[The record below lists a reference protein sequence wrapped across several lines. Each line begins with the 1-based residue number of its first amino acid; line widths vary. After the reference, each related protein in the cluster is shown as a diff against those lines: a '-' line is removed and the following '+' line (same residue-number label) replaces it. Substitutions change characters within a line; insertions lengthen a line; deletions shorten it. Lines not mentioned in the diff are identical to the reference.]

1 MGKLHLSF
9 EELSALFDG
18 ELEAPSETA
27 ARQHLRECPQ
37 CSAEYSLN
45 VRLERDL
52 RQPPVLSCGSV
63 LELLSASFDDQAGQP
78 DRAVAERHLASCE
91 ACSAQVHGWLTVS
104 HVLRTLPAG
113 RPSARV
119 DAAIARLANPPRRVG
134 LPAFPGL
141 AARVVIAGA
150 AILAVILG
158 GLPLAQAPGGTQSQR
173 QADEH
178 VIVAAAQQIVYNA
191 KNNTLYQLDTATAA
205 VNALE
210 PGTYDLKVRI
220 PVGGEPIR
228 LTLNEVAN
236 TILVL
241 DAVQKRFTEI
251 DAASNTVIG
260 STSVDTTGTL
270 TGINVDT
277 GGKILVTSVSTPAAS
292 AAPVGSITVLDST
305 TKQLETVREI
315 DVAPRMV
322 VVDPLSNQ
330 AVLVS
335 ASMTKLVDASYKVIA
350 TLPGG
355 VAAAFSRK
363 GDGVAILSPTGANT
377 TINFAGAF
385 APPALILQ
393 GSPRA
398 ITALKQGGYLVLLQ
412 IDGQGRVVKI
422 SPEGRAEGSTS
433 IASVVGGDLLY
444 DEATSFV
451 TVANGGTVA
460 SAQILAGA
468 AAAASSD
475 PPASNQTTL
484 ASPTASTGPSATTPP
499 TASPEPTKSPNPSPV
514 IVLAAIPDVLD
525 NTKLIAPGLHSAS
538 LPSGLQPHLMAAT
551 GSRIWF
557 IDLASRVGTF
567 DMNTGEV
574 KTIAKLRSDAH
585 VGFWVAGR
593 SFVFGV
599 DPASGQVHVINT
611 VTDSVDTYATSVLSP
626 VSAVAVGLDDRLWI
640 ALRDA
645 SYLLVFDPKTRGMD
659 SVDLGDARVSA
670 LAIDTV
676 GRVVYS
682 DDAHGRV
689 GIFDLLRNRL
699 TEVPLVRRGTTTAL
713 IVDRSGTLW
722 LGTSTGDLYW
732 LRGATAALAI
742 NVRNGVSSLSLDRDG
757 HAWFLAP
764 IPNGIPGFAYG
775 AADGSQAVR
784 SIPGP
789 AIGLV
794 FGEAGR
800 AYSADPR
807 GAFYVATEDGR

>member
-18 ELEAPSETA
+18 ELGAPSETA

-37 CSAEYSLN
+37 CSTEYSLN

-52 RQPPVLSCGSV
+52 RQPPVLSCDSV
-63 LELLSASFDDQAGQP
+63 LELLSATFDDQAGHP

-91 ACSAQVHGWLTVS
+91 ACSALVHGWLTVS

-119 DAAIARLANPPRRVG
+119 DEAIARLANPPRRIR
-134 LPAFPGL
+134 LPAFPAL
-141 AARVVIAGA
+141 AARVAIAGA
-150 AILAVILG
+150 AILAVILS
-158 GLPLAQAPGGTQSQR
+158 GLPQAPGATQLPD
-173 QADEH
+173 QANNS

-260 STSVDTTGTL
+260 ATNVDVTGTL
-270 TGINVDT
+270 TGINVDS
-277 GGKILVTSVSTPAAS
+277 GGKILVTSVSAPAAS
-292 AAPVGSITVLDST
+292 AAPVGSISVLDST

-322 VVDPLSNQ
+322 VVDPLSSQ

-335 ASMTKLVDASYKVIA
+335 SGVTKLVDSSYKVIA

-363 GDGVAILSPTGANT
+363 GDGVAILSPAGVNT

-385 APPALILQ
+385 APPALTLQ

-398 ITALKQGGYLVLLQ
+398 ITALKEGGYLVLLQ
-412 IDGQGRVVKI
+412 IDGQGRVVKV
-422 SPEGRAEGSTS
+422 SADGRSEGSVS
-433 IASVVGGDLLY
+433 VASVVGADLLY
-444 DEATSFV
+444 DEATNFF
-451 TVANGGTVA
+451 TVA
-460 SAQILAGA
+460 SAGRVESGQIPAVAAGA
-468 AAAASSD
+468 RSV
-475 PPASNQTTL
+475 PPASAAATL
-484 ASPTASTGPSATTPP
+484 ASPAASVSPPATTAP
-499 TASPEPTKSPNPSPV
+499 TASPEPSKSPSASALV
-514 IVLAAIPDVLD
+514 VAATVSDVLD
-525 NTKLIAPGLHSAS
+525 GAKSIGSGLYSAS
-538 LPSGLQPHLMAAT
+538 LPSGLKPHLMAVN

-557 IDLASRVGTF
+557 VDQSSRVGTF
-567 DMNTGEV
+567 DMKTGDV
-574 KTIAKLRSDAH
+574 KTLAKLRSDAR
-585 VGFWVAGR
+585 VGYWVAGR

-599 DPASGQVHVINT
+599 DPSSGQVHVVNT
-611 VTDSVDTYATSVLSP
+611 VTESVDSFATNVLSP
-626 VSAVAVGLDDRLWI
+626 VSAVAVGLDDTLWL

-645 SYLLVFDPKTRGMD
+645 SYLLAFDPRTHGMD
-659 SVDLGDARVSA
+659 SFDLGDARVSA
-670 LAIDTV
+670 LAIDPL
-676 GRVVYS
+676 GRVLYS
-682 DDAHGRV
+682 DDVHGRV
-689 GIFDLLRNRL
+689 GTLDPTTLRLAELTFD
-699 TEVPLVRRGTTTAL
+699 RRGSTTAL
-713 IVDRSGTLW
+713 IVDASGTLW
-722 LGTSTGDLYW
+722 LGTSTGDLYSV
-732 LRGATAALAI
+732 RGGRPGLAI
-742 NVRNGVSSLSLDRDG
+742 NVRTPVSSLVLDQSGR
-757 HAWFLAP
+757 AWFLAP
-764 IPNGIPGFAYG
+764 IPNGIPGFGYAPV
-775 AADGSQAVR
+775 DGSQAVR

-789 AIGLV
+789 AVGLA
-794 FGEAGR
+794 FSDSGR
-800 AYSADPR
+800 AFSADPR
-807 GAFYVATEDGR
+807 GAFYVAAESGR